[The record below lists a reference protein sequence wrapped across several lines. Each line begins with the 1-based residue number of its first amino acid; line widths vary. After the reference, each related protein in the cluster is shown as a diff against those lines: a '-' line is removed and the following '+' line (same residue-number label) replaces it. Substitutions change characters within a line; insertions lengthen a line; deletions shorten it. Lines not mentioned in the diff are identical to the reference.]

1 MTGTRT
7 EDRGQGLLGRLAG
20 LGADEE
26 LSVIS
31 RTAFLGTHRP
41 KVIDWIRHA
50 ENVHGAL
57 TLVQGTLDLE
67 IE

>member
-1 MTGTRT
+1 
-7 EDRGQGLLGRLAG
+7 LAG